1 MSKNI
6 KYIAI
11 AINVLIL
18 VLAIFWVEKSDFD
31 YEPIT
36 VFFGQFLSLIVLIF
50 GDSIQNKFSVK
61 DVSKSKV
68 NLDIDKEDKGDY
80 DISNI
85 VDNSE
90 VRITKNK

>member
-18 VLAIFWVEKSDFD
+18 FLAIFWVEKSDFD

-36 VFFGQFLSLIVLIF
+36 VFFGNFYL
-50 GDSIQNKFSVK
+50 
-61 DVSKSKV
+61 
-68 NLDIDKEDKGDY
+68 
-80 DISNI
+80 
-85 VDNSE
+85 
-90 VRITKNK
+90 